1 MSEHL
6 FLKTNRTKARKD
18 NIIPLA
24 IWRCEKCE
32 SEVAFPSNMTDSDVN
47 RAVELK
53 WSKFICIPIKKPN

>member
-6 FLKTNRTKARKD
+6 FLKTNRTKARKFPMT
-18 NIIPLA
+18 PLT
-24 IWRCEKCE
+24 IFRCEKCE
-32 SEVAFPSNMTDSDVN
+32 SEVAFPSTMSEGDVN